1 MNVQNAKTNFS
12 SLLDRVVAGE
22 TIPLSEEEA
31 ISAEKLAILHQDPFD
46 RMIIA
51 QALVQGKRQANPS

>member
-12 SLLDRVVAGE
+12 GLLDRVVADE
-22 TIPLSEEEA
+22 TLPLSEEEA
-31 ISAEKLAILHQDPFD
+31 ISAEKLPILHQDPFD